1 MIPSDGAANGSEQ
14 PLQTPW
20 TFWYDRCAAEPYGEA
35 LQRLGTVHTVQA
47 FWRYYCNLTRPGQ
60 LQPGDNFHLFRGA
73 LLPATESLP
82 EGGCWAYRLRRAA
95 ADTPESSELESEA
108 NRLWEKLLLSLVGE
122 TIGEPSVVGAIVCVR
137 ASEIV
142 FSVYA
147 RSRTTTSTSSRL
159 FAVFLFFS
167 ASLFCSIVLLKTL

>member
-147 RSRTTTSTSSRL
+147 RSRTTTTSTSSRL
-159 FAVFLFFS
+159 FAVFLFFFRPLY
-167 ASLFCSIVLLKTL
+167 SLC